1 MRKENI
7 ENFLRYW
14 HRLESGLKEKDDSAV
29 GFLKTF
35 AELLNFEISDSFETD
50 LFSYISV
57 KHQGLFIFGDSEE
70 ALFFFVKNES
80 EETALDIYSSLKS
93 IIYAKG
99 MSNQPAATLLIK
111 STQNFIDYC
120 QESPLEFVLLSKNKT
135 ALILKNKKPRWAFSL
150 SLKESSS
157 VTVVNPYK
165 TAGPVVGSMFYG
177 RKSELK
183 KMTNLIQVEG
193 ERTSFALIG
202 ARKSGKSSLLLTLKN
217 IFEKKN
223 NVAVH
228 YIDCLT
234 YRTAHRVIFE
244 IATRLQPR
252 AAFRWNPEKFA
263 HFLSLMRKKNEYI
276 ILLDEIDEAAKDD
289 IINHNQLFGAL
300 EGAAN
305 FRIIL
310 VGHIMLRE
318 IIRNPKSPLYNM
330 VERIDLSGLDKS
342 SGKTLIIEPLIE
354 LGFKLKDSNKITD
367 YILNQSAARP
377 VIIQLY
383 CRELVNRIW
392 NDNTNEITIDDVKE
406 VEKAR
411 TFREDIL
418 DAFLID
424 IPPLSRLIALIML
437 EQQENTILSEQFL
450 FTEIKKDL
458 QNYRIS
464 EVIDAINLLEDP
476 GIIRRQGKILMFA
489 YPAFPRLINEL
500 HDIHFLKSEILKEL
514 ANE

>member
-1 MRKENI
+1 MRKDDI

-14 HRLESGLKEKDDSAV
+14 HRLETELKETADSPI
-29 GFLKTF
+29 GFLETF
-35 AELLNFEISDSFETD
+35 AEFLNFEISDSFETD

-57 KHQGLFIFGDSEE
+57 KHRGLFIFGDSEE

-93 IIYAKG
+93 VVYAKG
-99 MSNQPAATLLIK
+99 MSNQPSAILVIK
-111 STQNFIDYC
+111 STQTFINYC
-120 QESPLEFVLLSKNKT
+120 QESPLEFVLLFKKKI

-183 KMTNLIQVEG
+183 KMTNLIPVEG

-223 NVAVH
+223 GVAVH
-228 YIDCLT
+228 YIDCFT
-234 YRTAHRVIFE
+234 YRTAHRVMFE

-252 AAFRWNPEKFA
+252 AALRWNPEKFA
-263 HFLSLMRKKNEYI
+263 HFLSLMRKKKEYI

-289 IINHNQLFGAL
+289 IISHNQLFGSLA
-300 EGAAN
+300 GAFN

-310 VGHIMLRE
+310 VGHIKLRE
-318 IIRNPKSPLYNM
+318 VIRSPRTPLYNM
-330 VERIDLSGLDKS
+330 VERIDLSGLDRS
-342 SGKTLIIEPLIE
+342 SGKSLIIEPLIE
-354 LGFKLKDSNKITD
+354 LGFKLKDPNKITD
-367 YILNQSAARP
+367 YILNQSAGRP

-383 CRELVNRIW
+383 CRELLNRAW

-411 TFREDIL
+411 TFREDTL

-437 EQQENTILSEQFL
+437 EHQENTIISEQFL
-450 FTEIKKDL
+450 FEEIKRNL
-458 QNYRIS
+458 PNYRIS
-464 EVIDAINLLEDP
+464 EVIDAIYLLEDP
-476 GIIRRQGKILMFA
+476 GIIRRQNKILLFA
-489 YPAFPRLINEL
+489 YPAFPRLISEL
-500 HDIHFLKSEILKEL
+500 HDIHFLKSEMLKEL
-514 ANE
+514 AYE